1 MYNKNIGFTIGK
13 FAPLHKGHQLLI
25 ETALKEM
32 DEVYVVVYDTDIID
46 INVEKRANWI
56 KQLYPN
62 IHIIYAY
69 DSPKQ
74 YGLDKESVKIQMN
87 YLSELI
93 KDIPVTH
100 FYSSELYGEKVAEYL
115 NIENRMIDLE
125 RKMIPVSSSLIR
137 EDCENNSKYMEKFKE
152 LSKITITNITKDCG
166 VNRQTFYYHFKDVYD
181 LLEWIYMNEVIQ
193 SMEGNDTYDTWQQ
206 GFLSIFEYVLENK
219 EFVKNTYYSIS
230 RDFFLRFIYKQTTVL
245 LMNIIDEK
253 SKGMKVRREDKQF
266 MADFY
271 KYGFVGIMQ
280 DWIESGMKEKPDN
293 IIKKLNSIIEGNFEN
308 ALEKLKCSN

>member
-1 MYNKNIGFTIGK
+1 MYNKNIGFYHRK
-13 FAPLHKGHQLLI
+13 VCNSLHKGHQLLI

-46 INVEKRANWI
+46 INVEKERNWI

-115 NIENRMIDLE
+115 NIEKDDRF
-125 RKMIPVSSSLIR
+125 RKKDDSS
-137 EDCENNSKYMEKFKE
+137 
-152 LSKITITNITKDCG
+152 
-166 VNRQTFYYHFKDVYD
+166 
-181 LLEWIYMNEVIQ
+181 
-193 SMEGNDTYDTWQQ
+193 
-206 GFLSIFEYVLENK
+206 
-219 EFVKNTYYSIS
+219 
-230 RDFFLRFIYKQTTVL
+230 
-245 LMNIIDEK
+245 
-253 SKGMKVRREDKQF
+253 
-266 MADFY
+266 
-271 KYGFVGIMQ
+271 
-280 DWIESGMKEKPDN
+280 
-293 IIKKLNSIIEGNFEN
+293 
-308 ALEKLKCSN
+308 

>member
-46 INVEKRANWI
+46 INVEK
-56 KQLYPN
+56 LYPN

-137 EDCENNSKYMEKFKE
+137 EDCENNSKYMEKFVVSDLKGCGNSS
-152 LSKITITNITKDCG
+152 LFLNQNNKI
-166 VNRQTFYYHFKDVYD
+166 
-181 LLEWIYMNEVIQ
+181 EVIRCQ
-193 SMEGNDTYDTWQQ
+193 
-206 GFLSIFEYVLENK
+206 K
-219 EFVKNTYYSIS
+219 
-230 RDFFLRFIYKQTTVL
+230 
-245 LMNIIDEK
+245 
-253 SKGMKVRREDKQF
+253 
-266 MADFY
+266 
-271 KYGFVGIMQ
+271 
-280 DWIESGMKEKPDN
+280 
-293 IIKKLNSIIEGNFEN
+293 
-308 ALEKLKCSN
+308 